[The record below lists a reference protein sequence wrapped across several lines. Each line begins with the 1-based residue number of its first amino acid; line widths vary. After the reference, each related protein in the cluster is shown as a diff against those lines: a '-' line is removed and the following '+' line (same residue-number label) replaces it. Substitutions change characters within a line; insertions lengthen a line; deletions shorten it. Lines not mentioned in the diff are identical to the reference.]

1 MNDGD
6 DVGAVLRSAA
16 RRLQE
21 AGVASPEHD
30 ARALLSHAL
39 GVDRPDPA
47 ATVPRAVRT
56 VLDGLVE
63 RRRSRVPLQH
73 IVGSAGF
80 RYLDLIVR
88 PGVFVPRPETELVA
102 QEAID
107 EAVRIGASG
116 RRPLVVDLCCGAGG
130 IAIAV
135 ATEVQGSDV
144 VAVDVDHEAVELT
157 AANAVANG
165 ARVRVERGD
174 VTDPDLLPELVGRVD
189 VVVANPPYI
198 PPGAVPVDP
207 EVRDHDPPA
216 ALYGGGSDGLAVPR
230 SVVDHAVRLLRPG
243 GLLVM
248 EHADEQGA
256 QVRTIVTGAGFADA
270 RTLPDLLGRDR
281 MVLARRPARTGVAP

>member
-1 MNDGD
+1 MNDGE
-6 DVGAVLRSAA
+6 DVGAVLRSVA

-47 ATVPRAVRT
+47 TTVPHAVRT
-56 VLDGLVE
+56 LVDDLVE

-73 IVGSAGF
+73 ILGSTGF
-80 RYLDLIVR
+80 RYLDLTVR

-107 EAVRIGASG
+107 EAVRVGASG
-116 RRPLVVDLCCGAGG
+116 RVPLVVDLCCGAGG

-135 ATEVQGSDV
+135 ATEVPGSEV
-144 VAVDVDHEAVELT
+144 VAVDVDRPAVELT
-157 AANAVANG
+157 AANAAANG
-165 ARVRVERGD
+165 AQVRVERAD
-174 VTDPDLLPELVGRVD
+174 VTGPDLLPELAGRVD

-216 ALYGGGSDGLAVPR
+216 ALYGGGPDGLAVPR
-230 SVVDHAVRLLRPG
+230 SVVGHAARLLRPG

-256 QVRTIVTGAGFADA
+256 QVRTIVTDAGFADA

-281 MVLARRPARTGVAP
+281 MVLARRRARTGAPP